1 MLKRSVAEG
10 RLIPRGW
17 IDVTYGEEEMALLEE
32 EVLPVLAGVLQKM
45 EEIDARA
52 RRHRRLIVAEG

>member
-1 MLKRSVAEG
+1 
-10 RLIPRGW
+10 
-17 IDVTYGEEEMALLEE
+17 
-32 EVLPVLAGVLQKM
+32 LAGVLQKM

>member
-1 MLKRSVAEG
+1 
-10 RLIPRGW
+10 
-17 IDVTYGEEEMALLEE
+17 VTYGEEEMALLEE